1 MRGVVFTSLLLG
13 LTAGMAAANAQAAG
27 RISAPISALRND
39 NGVVRCGL
47 YAAPEAFPKPG
58 QETAGVV
65 ARIDG
70 GRATCVFSDLKPGRY
85 AIAAFHAESN
95 ETQMEYGLF
104 GKPKEGYGFSRN
116 PSSSIG
122 APAFAA
128 AAFDYAGG
136 AQTVPIRLNY

>member
-1 MRGVVFTSLLLG
+1 MRSIVFISLLLG
-13 LTAGMAAANAQAAG
+13 STAGMAAPSARAAG
-27 RISAPISALRND
+27 RISAPISGLRND

-65 ARIDG
+65 ARIEG

-95 ETQMEYGLF
+95 ETQMQYGLF

-116 PSSSIG
+116 PSSSMG
-122 APAFAA
+122 APGFAA

-136 AQTVPIRLNY
+136 VQTVPIRLNY